1 MKKLA
6 LATAAAVA
14 LLFTAPSFTGVTT
27 PAEAQTTVVKKKV
40 VIKHGDRSRHMVRHD
55 RGRHEGWRHSHH
67 GGNKKVVIIK
77 RGGHHGGSKT
87 VIKKKITHG

>member
-1 MKKLA
+1 MKKFA

-40 VIKHGDRSRHMVRHD
+40 VIKHSD
-55 RGRHEGWRHSHH
+55 RGRHMGRYGDRGRHAGWRHSNH
-67 GGNKKVVIIK
+67 GGKKVVIIK
-77 RGGHHGGSKT
+77 RGGHHGGKT
-87 VIKKKITHG
+87 VIKKKVTHG